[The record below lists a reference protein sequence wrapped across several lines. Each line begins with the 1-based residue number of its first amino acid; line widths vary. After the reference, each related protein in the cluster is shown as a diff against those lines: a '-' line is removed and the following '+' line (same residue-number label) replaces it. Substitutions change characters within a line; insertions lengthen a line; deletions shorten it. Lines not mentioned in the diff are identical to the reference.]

1 MPSPNPSAVVL
12 LGVQRFEPN
21 LAAAVAGL
29 GLAEKGRIATITAGW
44 QERESEDEE
53 LAAHLAQETVN
64 LRLHARGEE
73 VFEEDPE
80 LRTAHRER
88 QDALRH
94 RQDFYRIRL
103 EHELDA
109 ERVIQKRVAPP
120 DIVAEQAEASLN
132 AIRELDSWH
141 LSHCSR
147 LHGEFETKWQL
158 ARRPSVARHREELAK
173 IVDGCVAIA
182 IAGGHVATL
191 INRLA
196 LFGIGDLLRGRA
208 VLAWSGGAMAISERV
223 VLFHDDP
230 PQGPGVSELLDAGL
244 GLVPGV
250 VVLPQPEERLQL
262 GQTDRVQS
270 LVRRFAPALSL
281 AFPARSHV
289 TYRAG
294 KFSEARGVIE
304 LCADGSNRP
313 FAPAGRAAPAARTAP
328 AARRRS
334 KS

>member
-1 MPSPNPSAVVL
+1 MPFAPPSAVVL
-12 LGVQRFEPN
+12 LGVQRFDPT
-21 LAAAVAGL
+21 LGTAASDLRVT
-29 GLAEKGRIATITAGW
+29 GRIATITAGW
-44 QERESEDEE
+44 QERENEDEE
-53 LAAHLAQETVN
+53 LVAHLGRETVN

-73 VFEEDPE
+73 IFREDPE
-80 LRTAHRER
+80 LRSAHRER

-120 DIVAEQAEASLN
+120 DIVAEQAEASLH
-132 AIRELDSWH
+132 AIRELDSSH
-141 LSHCSR
+141 LARCAR
-147 LHGEFETKWQL
+147 LHAEFEAKWQL
-158 ARRPSVARHREELAK
+158 PARPAVAKHRREIAQ
-173 IVDGCVAIA
+173 IVESCGAIA

-196 LFGIGDLLRGRA
+196 LFGIGALVKGR
-208 VLAWSGGAMAISERV
+208 VVFAWSGGAMAISERV
-223 VLFHDDP
+223 LLFHDDP

-250 VVLPQPEERLQL
+250 VVLPQPEQRLQL
-262 GQTDRVQS
+262 GQRDRVQS

-281 AFPARSHV
+281 AFPARSRV
-289 TYRAG
+289 TWRAG
-294 KFSEARGVIE
+294 KFSSPEGVIE

-313 FAPAGRAAPAARTAP
+313 FAAKKRSGR
-328 AARRRS
+328 
-334 KS
+334 